1 MVLIVTLVFL
11 GHAAKLYQIGFI
23 TQLDNIIYD
32 YRLRLTMP
40 RTVDDRIV
48 ILDIDERS
56 LDPRA
61 LGRWPW
67 SRDKI
72 TALLQKLFD
81 KYGVLIVGFD
91 VVFAEPDESS
101 GLAALERLART
112 RLKGVVPFQ
121 SALAQMR
128 PELDYDTIFANYIRS
143 RPVVLG
149 YYFNSDKNAVESGA
163 LPEPVLPGE
172 TFSGRRVTILDWRG
186 YTGNLPE
193 FQTSTVSA
201 GHFNPRVDDDGVS
214 RRVPMLAE
222 YKGQFYESFSLA
234 IVRMYLGIQEAIS
247 SKSGKVKLPDVKI
260 NAIPDRFVTRGYTGV
275 EWLEVGPLKIPV
287 DDELASLVP
296 YRGPR
301 GSYPYISFSDIWQDK
316 VAPEKLRGKI
326 ALVGTT
332 APALFDLRSAPVDGV
347 YPGVEIHA

>member
-11 GHAAKLYQIGFI
+11 GHAAKRYQIGFV

-40 RTVDDRIV
+40 RTLGDGIV

-72 TALLQKLFD
+72 TTLLQRLFE

-101 GLAALERLART
+101 GLSALERLART

-163 LPEPVLPGE
+163 LPEPVLPAE
-172 TFSGRRVTILDWRG
+172 TFSGRKVTILDWRG
-186 YTGNLPE
+186 YTGNLPQ
-193 FQTSTVSA
+193 FQSNSVVA

-222 YKGQFYESFSLA
+222 YKGQYYEAFSLA
-234 IVRMYLGIQEAIS
+234 IVRMYLGIEEAARN
-247 SKSGKVKLPDVKI
+247 KTAKL
-260 NAIPDRFVTRGYTGV
+260 A
-275 EWLEVGPLKIPV
+275 L
-287 DDELASLVP
+287 
-296 YRGPR
+296 
-301 GSYPYISFSDIWQDK
+301 
-316 VAPEKLRGKI
+316 PE
-326 ALVGTT
+326 
-332 APALFDLRSAPVDGV
+332 
-347 YPGVEIHA
+347 